1 MLCPND
7 CYKIWK
13 RGNRLRIDSTL
24 LGLGKLKWLRG
35 NLSYLFIIDED
46 ASHFYVLDHDKKI
59 WQKIQQF
66 RPLEEKE
73 IEEDLNTRL
82 NQEIV
87 VGRID
92 SRRPIRFSRSR
103 SIMGLGDEIVERI
116 GGESNGYLAQVFAIE
131 NMEWLTRTRKEHLRD
146 RPEGDLSKQTSSWF
160 LGYGGRTAISKI
172 KPKTEEANP
181 NANEETIPTG
191 NDNNLST
198 SDSTDSVSS
207 AETLYK
213 ESLKEIQEAL
223 THVDVGQI
231 AQANEIN
238 QHIADFDPHQ
248 IDSLLDENKKLAY
261 HFTPSLAPPNNRD
274 QIPFEEYF
282 PAKNARLEEQS
293 QLPYI
298 HMGRPLKQTEQRKQL
313 SASLWMSKE
322 FPLTIEQLL
331 PLFEIMSPSNEHF
344 DKLRDFIS
352 MQLPPGFPVQVEI
365 PLLLFLSARITF
377 RRFMWWTKETRGQI
391 PIPKASDPM
400 LSSKLWFEIPEDY
413 QEGVVID
420 SIFKTE

>member
-66 RPLEEKE
+66 RPLEDKE

-92 SRRPIRFSRSR
+92 SRRPVRFSRSR
-103 SIMGLGDEIVERI
+103 SIMGLGDEIVERV
-116 GGESNGYLAQVFAIE
+116 GGESNGYLARVYAIE

-172 KPKTEEANP
+172 KTKKAAESDATIDSTENSES
-181 NANEETIPTG
+181 TITK
-191 NDNNLST
+191 
-198 SDSTDSVSS
+198 SDSSDSVSS

-223 THVDVGQI
+223 THVDVGQS
-231 AQANEIN
+231 AQAEEIT

-261 HFTPSLAPPNNRD
+261 HFTPSLAPPSNRA
-274 QIPFEEYF
+274 QVPFEEYF
-282 PAKNARLEEQS
+282 PAKNASIEEQS

-313 SASLWMSKE
+313 TASLWMSKE
-322 FPLTIEQLL
+322 FPLSIDQLL
-331 PLFEIMSPSNEHF
+331 PLFEIMSPSNEYF

-365 PLLLFLSARITF
+365 PLLLLLSARITF
-377 RRFMWWTKETRGQI
+377 KGFKWWTKETRGEI
-391 PIPKASDPM
+391 PIPKACDPM
-400 LSSKLWFEIPEDY
+400 LSSKLWFEIPADY
-413 QEGVVID
+413 KEGVVID